1 MIGNIEK
8 EKTSQQ
14 MMRGDSS
21 NSTHRFA
28 KANNKY
34 FANFNENE
42 DSSCIIYLDVNNLY
56 GWAMIQTL
64 PAGKLSFVDPSKFKI
79 ENYVDEGAIIEYD
92 HIYIDNLHGSL

>member
-1 MIGNIEK
+1 MIGNIER

-14 MMRGDSS
+14 MMRGDIC

-56 GWAMIQTL
+56 DWAVIQPL
-64 PAGKLSFVDPSKFKI
+64 LVGNLSFVD
-79 ENYVDEGAIIEYD
+79 
-92 HIYIDNLHGSL
+92 HIYPDNLHDSL

>member
-8 EKTSQQ
+8 EKTSQK
-14 MMRGDSS
+14 MMRGDIC

-56 GWAMIQTL
+56 GWAMIQPL
-64 PAGKLSFVDPSKFKI
+64 PVG
-79 ENYVDEGAIIEYD
+79 N
-92 HIYIDNLHGSL
+92 